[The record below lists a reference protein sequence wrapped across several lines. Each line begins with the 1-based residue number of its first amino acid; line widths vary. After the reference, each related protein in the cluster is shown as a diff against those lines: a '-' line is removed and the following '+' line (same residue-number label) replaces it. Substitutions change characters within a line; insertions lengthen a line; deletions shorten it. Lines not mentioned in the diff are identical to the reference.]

1 MVGGSQGLHVELAGG
16 VFHPRRGHGIDLELG
31 IVGGGAHQSAPLPGG
46 LNDGCCQS
54 GTLHRIGARPQLV
67 KKDEGTR
74 PARLQDPH
82 DVGHVRGEGGQVLCN
97 GLLIAD
103 VGQHVVKDHNAA
115 VVPHRDV
122 QATLGHEDE

>member
-1 MVGGSQGLHVELAGG
+1 M
-16 VFHPRRGHGIDLELG
+16 
-31 IVGGGAHQSAPLPGG
+31 GGGAHQSAPLPGG